1 MKNNNLPIDELKKH
15 GIIGDDNAFSK
26 KLAPDDIQRFLHG
39 YTIVADNDTRRATF
53 QLVENNTR
61 LNVIFLERD
70 KNLPQILTGTID
82 RIEYSDIKEV
92 SNKLPPELPMQG
104 KKAFVLDK
112 ETGKVI
118 EFDLIN
124 NATELTAIIADEKDA
139 QELGR
144 YKNELQKLK
153 GFLQEK
159 LEKFPE
165 NAKEISRD
173 LNIVSKEIS
182 TVESIYQ
189 KEGYS
194 QKEKKSDVQLNVND
208 PDLYQDANRTKEE
221 QVKEQ
226 EEEREKSRGFRR

>member
-15 GIIGDDNAFSK
+15 GIIGDDNTFSK
-26 KLAPDDIQRFLHG
+26 KLAPDDIERFLQG

-70 KNLPQILTGTID
+70 KSLPQILTGTID

-92 SNKLPPELPMQG
+92 SNKLPTELPVLR
-104 KKAFVLDK
+104 KKAFLLDK

-118 EFDLIN
+118 EFDLIK

-139 QELGR
+139 HELGR
-144 YKNELQKLK
+144 YKNELLKLK
-153 GFLQEK
+153 SFMQNK
-159 LEKFPE
+159 LEAELPPE
-165 NAKEISRD
+165 YAKEISRD

-182 TVESIYQ
+182 TVDGIYQ

-194 QKEKKSDVQLNVND
+194 QKQGKSDVQLNVND
-208 PDLYQDANRTKEE
+208 PDLYQDANRMKE
-221 QVKEQ
+221 
-226 EEEREKSRGFRR
+226 EEEREDRRGPRR